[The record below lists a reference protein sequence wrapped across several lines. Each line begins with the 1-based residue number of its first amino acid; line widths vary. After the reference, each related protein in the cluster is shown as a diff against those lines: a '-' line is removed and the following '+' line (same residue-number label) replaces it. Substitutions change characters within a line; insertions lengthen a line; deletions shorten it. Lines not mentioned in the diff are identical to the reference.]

1 MIFDKTINDI
11 IDYTGLKYEYIIKCT
26 KEMDTVLKPHIQ
38 RGDKN
43 SLIFD
48 SSALKIFDRIKQL
61 KDGKQSIT
69 SIKVQ
74 LESELDKTSKD
85 TQNTTSNLINDTQ
98 NMQESE
104 LTKLL
109 INKLEEANK
118 KTFESLEKVLESK
131 DQVIEV
137 QRREN
142 IELKNQIL
150 LITAGKTPEELRA
163 EQQIKEQEIFRLKQ
177 KAEEAQKEVEGIKIK
192 EQEKEKE
199 LLQLKQQAE
208 QVQKESQEV
217 KVKVSEQTEKL
228 ELVKIKEEKR
238 QEIIKELKSLEGKWF
253 TSKQRQNLITQLQE
267 LG

>member
-1 MIFDKTINDI
+1 MVFDKTINDI

-26 KEMDTVLKPHIQ
+26 KELDGVLKPYIQ

-48 SSALKIFDRIKQL
+48 SNALKIFDRVKQL
-61 KDGKQSIT
+61 KEGKQSIT

-74 LESELDKTSKD
+74 LESELNKTPKD
-85 TQNTTSNLINDTQ
+85 TQNSTSNLINDTQ

-118 KTFESLEKVLESK
+118 KSFESLEKVLQGK
-131 DQVIEV
+131 DEVIAV

-142 IELKNQIL
+142 QELKNQIL
-150 LITAGKTPEELRA
+150 LITAGKTPEEVRA
-163 EQQIKEQEIFRLKQ
+163 EQHIKEQEVFRLKQ
-177 KAEEAQKEVEGIKIK
+177 QAEDAKKEAEEIRLKELAK
-192 EQEKEKE
+192 EQE
-199 LLQLKQQAE
+199 LLQLKQKTE
-208 QVQKESQEV
+208 QVQKESEEV
-217 KVKVSEQTEKL
+217 KAKVAEQTEVLESIKL
-228 ELVKIKEEKR
+228 KEEKR

-253 TSKQRQNLITQLQE
+253 TGKQRQILLTQLQE
-267 LG
+267 LS